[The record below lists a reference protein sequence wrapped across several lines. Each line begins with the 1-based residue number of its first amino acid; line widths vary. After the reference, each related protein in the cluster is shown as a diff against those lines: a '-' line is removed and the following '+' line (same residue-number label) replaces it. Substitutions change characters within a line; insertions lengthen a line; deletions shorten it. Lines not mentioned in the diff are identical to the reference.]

1 MKKCKRPIA
10 ALAYCNVCSD
20 VNARQNIRRKSSPHA
35 PRSARTD
42 VPPAQ
47 NFYFAPP
54 AARGPPP
61 PPFAPCDKIAHTH
74 TLARCI
80 TDTVSWQYG
89 LHTRMRRAARNAPAF
104 TRLATLRPP
113 WRTPVLAPA
122 RATSKCTCLSGPR
135 PQYSQ
140 TTLQRFLQGGTHGT
154 RLFSRSQRCCAG
166 HQLQP

>member
-1 MKKCKRPIA
+1 MKKCKRSIA
-10 ALAYCNVCSD
+10 A
-20 VNARQNIRRKSSPHA
+20 RKCRASKHQPQKVRPTRPTRPA
-35 PRSARTD
+35 
-42 VPPAQ
+42 PPAQ
-47 NFYFAPP
+47 TRWSAYFIPP
-54 AARGPPP
+54 RLRPKRPPP

-74 TLARCI
+74 TLACCT

-89 LHTRMRRAARNAPAF
+89 FAYAYAQNRQKRHPGVCPRSDIATPMADACSRARQSNF
-104 TRLATLRPP
+104 KVHLLE
-113 WRTPVLAPA
+113 W
-122 RATSKCTCLSGPR
+122 PR